1 MNIARRVRQLQRL
14 CLALIVSNC
23 PLTSARGQSAPSVA
37 FRGVTVVDVTGG
49 ASRHDQTV
57 LITGNRIVAVAP
69 AGEVQVPK
77 DTKLVDARGKYLIP
91 GLWDLHTH
99 VTMFGR
105 SALTLLLA
113 NGVTGIRDMGA
124 VRFADAKAWRDSIAQ
139 GLLLGPRM
147 RIASPVVENPNWLRF
162 ARQSYERAGAST
174 EWARERFGPRTAD
187 EARRFV
193 DSVVMLG
200 ADHIKVRN
208 WPDAAVSQA
217 LVARARERGIPV
229 VGHANLPFPRTGVSS
244 FEHSVFP
251 SHTANPAMIDTL
263 FRSWAENGTAYVPT
277 LVTWSSREIPLD
289 SLRARLDRARTPVYR
304 YVRAAQ
310 LEEWRKEYD
319 ARRFESPTD
328 WTAVIEADKR
338 NLKRL
343 KTLGV
348 QILTGTDPA
357 IPSAIPGFAMHDEMS
372 ELVTLAD
379 MTPLEAL
386 AAATIGPARFLRV
399 SDSLGT
405 VVPGKVADLVL
416 LDADPLANINNTRR
430 IHAVVANGRLL
441 DRAMLDRLLAE
452 VERDAR

>member
-1 MNIARRVRQLQRL
+1 MHLPMRIPRV
-14 CLALIVSNC
+14 CLTVLLSTFA
-23 PLTSARGQSAPSVA
+23 LTSAGSQSASSIA

-49 ASRHDQTV
+49 PSRPDQTV
-57 LITGNRIVAVAP
+57 LISGNRIVALGASRDVR
-69 AGEVQVPK
+69 VPNG
-77 DTKLVDARGKYLIP
+77 TRIIEARGKYVIP

-105 SALTLLLA
+105 SSLALLIA

-124 VRFADAKAWRDSIAQ
+124 VHFAHAKAWRDSIAR
-139 GLLLGPRM
+139 GLILGPRM
-147 RIASPVVENPNWLRF
+147 RIAGPVVENPNWLRF
-162 ARQSYERAGAST
+162 ARESYEKAGAST
-174 EWARERFGPRTAD
+174 EWARERFGPSTAD
-187 EARRFV
+187 DAVRFV
-193 DSVVMLG
+193 DSVVTLG

-208 WPDAAVSQA
+208 WPAAAVAQA

-229 VGHANLPFPRTGVSS
+229 VGHANLPFPRVGVSS

-263 FRSWAENGTAYVPT
+263 FRIWADSGTAYVPT

-289 SLRARLDRARTPVYR
+289 TLRARLDRARTPIYR

-310 LEEWRKEYD
+310 LEDWRKQYD
-319 ARRFESPTD
+319 ARRFETPTD
-328 WTAVIEADKR
+328 WTAVIQADKR

-343 KTLGV
+343 KSLGV

-357 IPSAIPGFAMHDEMS
+357 IPTAIPGFAMHDEMA
-372 ELVTLAD
+372 ELVRLAD
-379 MTPLEAL
+379 MTPREAL
-386 AAATIGPARFLRV
+386 TAATIGPARFLGV
-399 SDSLGT
+399 ADSLGT
-405 VVPGKVADLVL
+405 VAPGNVADLVL
-416 LDADPLANINNTRR
+416 LDADPLVDVGNTRR

-441 DRAMLDRLLAE
+441 DRATLDRLLAE

>member
-1 MNIARRVRQLQRL
+1 MSILRL
-14 CLALIVSNC
+14 CLAVLLSTLT
-23 PLTSARGQSAPSVA
+23 LTSAGSQSASSIA

-49 ASRHDQTV
+49 PSRLDQTV
-57 LITGNRIVAVAP
+57 LISGNRIVAVGASRD
-69 AGEVQVPK
+69 VRVPK
-77 DTKLVDARGKYLIP
+77 GSRIVDARGKYLIP

-124 VRFADAKAWRDSIAQ
+124 VRFAHAKAWRDSIAQ
-139 GLLLGPRM
+139 DLILGPRM

-162 ARQSYERAGAST
+162 ARESYEKTGAST
-174 EWARERFGPRTAD
+174 EWARERFGPSTAD
-187 EARRFV
+187 EAARFV
-193 DSVVMLG
+193 DSVVALG

-208 WPDAAVSQA
+208 WPAAPVAEA

-229 VGHANLPFPRTGVSS
+229 VGHANLPFPRVGVSS
-244 FEHSVFP
+244 FEHAVFP

-263 FRSWAENGTAYVPT
+263 FRTWADSGTAYVPT

-289 SLRARLDRARTPVYR
+289 TLRAKLDRARTPIYR
-304 YVRAAQ
+304 YVRTAQ
-310 LEEWRKEYD
+310 LEEWRKVYE
-319 ARRFESPTD
+319 ARRFESPID

-343 KTLGV
+343 KSLGV

-357 IPSAIPGFAMHDEMS
+357 IPTAIPGFAMHDELA
-372 ELVTLAD
+372 ELVRLAD
-379 MTPLEAL
+379 MTPHEAL

-399 SDSLGT
+399 ADSLGT
-405 VVPGKVADLVL
+405 VAPGNVADLVL
-416 LDADPLANINNTRR
+416 LDADPLADINNVRR
-430 IHAVVANGRLL
+430 IHAVIANGRLL
-441 DRAMLDRLLAE
+441 DRATLDRLLAV

>member
-1 MNIARRVRQLQRL
+1 MRIPRL
-14 CLALIVSNC
+14 CLAVLLSTVA
-23 PLTSARGQSAPSVA
+23 LTSAGSQSASPIA
-37 FRGVTVVDVTGG
+37 FRGVTVVDVAGG
-49 ASRHDQTV
+49 PSRPDQTV
-57 LITGNRIVAVAP
+57 LISGNRIVAVGASRD
-69 AGEVQVPK
+69 VRVPNG
-77 DTKLVDARGKYLIP
+77 TRIVDARGKYVIP

-105 SALTLLLA
+105 SALALLLA

-124 VRFADAKAWRDSIAQ
+124 VHFVHAKAWRDSIAR
-139 GLLLGPRM
+139 GLMLGPRM
-147 RIASPVVENPNWLRF
+147 RIASPVVEHPEWLRR
-162 ARQSYERAGAST
+162 ARAGYEQAGAST

-187 EARRFV
+187 EAERFV
-193 DSVVMLG
+193 DSVVALG

-208 WPDAAVSQA
+208 WPAPAVSEA
-217 LVARARERGIPV
+217 LVGRARERGIPV
-229 VGHANLPFPRTGVSS
+229 VGHANLPFPRVGVSS

-263 FRSWAENGTAYVPT
+263 FRTWADSGTAYVPT

-289 SLRARLDRARTPVYR
+289 TLRARLDRARTPIYR

-328 WTAVIEADKR
+328 WAAVIEADKR

-343 KTLGV
+343 KSLGV

-357 IPSAIPGFAMHDEMS
+357 IPTAIHGFAMHDELA
-372 ELVTLAD
+372 ELGRLAD
-379 MTPLEAL
+379 MTPREAL
-386 AAATIGPARFLRV
+386 AAATIGPARFLGV
-399 SDSLGT
+399 ADSLGT
-405 VVPGKVADLVL
+405 VAPGKVADLVL
-416 LDADPLANINNTRR
+416 LDADPLVDVGNTRR

-441 DRAMLDRLLAE
+441 DRATLDRLLAA

>member
-1 MNIARRVRQLQRL
+1 MKTLWV
-14 CLALIVSNC
+14 CLALILSTS
-23 PLTSARGQSAPSVA
+23 PLRSARSQGASSLA

-49 ASRHDQTV
+49 PFRHDQTV
-57 LITGNRIVAVAP
+57 LISGSRIVAVGA

-77 DTKLVDARGKYLIP
+77 DAKLVDARGKYLIP

-105 SALTLLLA
+105 SALALLLA

-139 GLLLGPRM
+139 GAILGPRM
-147 RIASPVVENPNWLRF
+147 RIASPVVEHPNWLRF
-162 ARQSYERAGAST
+162 ARQSYEKAGAST
-174 EWARERFGPRTAD
+174 EWARERFGPGTAE
-187 EARRFV
+187 EAQRFV
-193 DSVVMLG
+193 DSVVTLG

-208 WPDAAVSQA
+208 WPAAAVSQA
-217 LVARARERGIPV
+217 LVARARARGIPG
-229 VGHANLPFPRTGVSS
+229 VGHANLPFPRWGIAS

-263 FRSWAENGTAYVPT
+263 FRSWADSGTAYVPT

-289 SLRARLDRARTPVYR
+289 SLRVRLDRVRTPIYR

-310 LEEWRKEYD
+310 LEDWRKEYD

-357 IPSAIPGFAMHDEMS
+357 TPSAIPGFAMHDEMS
-372 ELVTLAD
+372 ELVRLAE
-379 MTPLEAL
+379 MTPGEAL
-386 AAATIGPARFLRV
+386 AAATIGAARFLRV
-399 SDSLGT
+399 ADSLGT
-405 VVPGKVADLVL
+405 VTPGKIADLVL

-430 IHAVVANGRLL
+430 IHAVVVNGRLL
-441 DRAMLDRLLAE
+441 DRATLDRLLAE
-452 VERDAR
+452 VEREAR